1 MPPVA
6 AKILRLAAA
15 ALALLAAVALG
26 AGLWLR
32 GHLRSS
38 LPRLDG
44 AATVPGLA
52 AAVTVERDDL
62 GMPTI
67 RARDRVDATRALGW
81 LHAQDRFFQMDLLRR
96 AAAGEL
102 AALAG
107 ARALPRDRQTRRHGF
122 RRIATEVLARLE
134 PADRALLE
142 AYAAGA
148 NAGLAAL
155 GATPWEYLAL
165 RATPEPWRPEDT
177 LLVGY
182 SLVLDLQDG
191 TGRYERSLMTLRD
204 TYG

>member
-15 ALALLAAVALG
+15 VLGLLLVAAVG
-26 AGLWLR
+26 AGLWFH

-44 AATVPGLA
+44 TAAVPGLGA
-52 AAVTVERDDL
+52 PVTVERDDL

-67 RARDRVDATRALGW
+67 RARDRLDATRALGW

-107 ARALPRDRQTRRHGF
+107 ARALPRDRLARRHGF
-122 RRIATEVLARLE
+122 RRLAGQVLAGLD

-155 GATPWEYLAL
+155 GASPWEYLVL
-165 RATPEPWRPEDT
+165 RSSPEPWRPEDT

-182 SLVLDLQDG
+182 SLVLDL
-191 TGRYERSLMTLRD
+191 
-204 TYG
+204 